1 MKLNWDDYQTVLM
14 LVRHQSLSRAGQE
27 LGVNYTTIA
36 RRIKRIEET
45 LGTLL
50 FEKTPDGYVP
60 TAAAGIIAEGAT
72 EMEQVSHKLQ
82 RNLLGADPKL
92 SGPLTITAPQLL
104 IAHFLAPML
113 AQFSEAYPLIELR
126 ILATNKILDMTRLE
140 ADLAIRISNSPGDT
154 LKGRRLLTQQTASFA
169 SRKWAERIQQDPS
182 EMIDW
187 IAYTKHS
194 GLPNDIEPEF
204 PNNRIKFRFNDMVA
218 MVGAA
223 QAGLG
228 VVRLP
233 LFLGRGSAEL
243 VQVPVLP
250 PRPYTDVW
258 VVGHDDVWKAPKL
271 RAFRDMLVTYCK
283 EHRALFVE

>member
-72 EMEQVSHKLQ
+72 EMEQVSLKLQ

-104 IAHFLAPML
+104 IAHFLAPLL

-154 LKGRRLLTQQTASFA
+154 LKGRRLLIQQTASFA
-169 SRKWAERIQQDPS
+169 SRKWADRIRHAPS

-258 VVGHDDVWKAPKL
+258 VVGHDDVWKASKL